1 MKNKK
6 IIISNGF
13 NNFPMRFIAE
23 GLNKKGYDVMSDLVH
38 DVLKKESF
46 SV

>member
-13 NNFPMRFIAE
+13 NNFPLRFIAE
-23 GLNKKGYDVMSDLVH
+23 GLNKKGYDVIFLTGFYPY
-38 DVLKKESF
+38 KKY
-46 SV
+46 